1 MVKKIITSLL
11 FFYILAL
18 FQTSFLVHFSALNLI
33 LISIFF
39 FNLFEKS
46 EENFGLISALI
57 GGFFL
62 DIFSERAIGFYIL
75 ILFLLSLFIKLILRR
90 YIRIPIFNISK

>member
-1 MVKKIITSLL
+1 MKKIIISLL
-11 FFYILAL
+11 FFYVLAL

-33 LISIFF
+33 LILIFF
-39 FNLFEKS
+39 LNLFEKS

-62 DIFSERAIGFYIL
+62 DVFSERTIGFHVL
-75 ILFLLSLFIKLILRR
+75 ILFLLSLSIKLILRR
-90 YIRIPIFNISK
+90 YIRF